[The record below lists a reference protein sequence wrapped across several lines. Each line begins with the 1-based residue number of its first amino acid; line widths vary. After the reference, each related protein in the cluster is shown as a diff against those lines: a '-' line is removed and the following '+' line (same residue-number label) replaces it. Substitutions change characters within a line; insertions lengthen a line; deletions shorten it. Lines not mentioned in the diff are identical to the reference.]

1 MSNRKVL
8 PRKTKYLV
16 KSPLRHKNFI
26 IQDYHKYTTKTSR
39 EPIKVNHR
47 ADEAPRLHTISNF
60 YDSQTESVVPSQ
72 RPSQK

>member
-26 IQDYHKYTTKTSR
+26 IQDYQKHTNKTSR
-39 EPIKVNHR
+39 EPIKVTHR

-60 YDSQTESVVPSQ
+60 YENQTEAVVPPVRPSQ
-72 RPSQK
+72 R